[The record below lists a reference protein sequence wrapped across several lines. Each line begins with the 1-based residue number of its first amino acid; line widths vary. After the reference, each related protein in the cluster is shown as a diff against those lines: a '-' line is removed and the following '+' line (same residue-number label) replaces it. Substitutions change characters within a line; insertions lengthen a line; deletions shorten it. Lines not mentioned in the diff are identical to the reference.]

1 MLSFNLG
8 GFSKAGFDE
17 FQRWLHLDTTKR
29 LVHVVFLQETW
40 RGSTEF
46 CTKDWVWVQSGRSPV
61 AGQGVA
67 ILLNRRFADS
77 ASIRFAERR
86 VGRVLM
92 VLVPALRGHPL
103 RRRPTTLI
111 SVYQHARSSEQ
122 AEVYANRA
130 KIWTLLHQVVAVVPR
145 RHLLIVAGDMNTPVK
160 PNGHLGRAWSV
171 GPSCC
176 ATR

>member
-1 MLSFNLG
+1 MSFALKI
-8 GFSKAGFDE
+8 GF
-17 FQRWLHLDTTKR
+17 
-29 LVHVVFLQETW
+29 
-40 RGSTEF
+40 GSSR
-46 CTKDWVWVQSGRSPV
+46 DVAPV

-130 KIWTLLHQVVAVVPR
+130 KNLDPLAS
-145 RHLLIVAGDMNTPVK
+145 G
-160 PNGHLGRAWSV
+160 GG
-171 GPSCC
+171 CC
-176 ATR
+176 ATSPSTYCGRRYEHTCKT